1 MIIAHSF
8 KGKTIAIFGLGRTG
22 LSAAKSLI
30 KGGARVLAWDDNE
43 TTRISAVT
51 AGVPISDLN
60 SADWS
65 AIDALLLSPGIPHDK
80 PNAHWSA
87 LKAKAAGVKIICDI
101 EIFAQEVASRAPD
114 QRPKVI
120 AITGTNGKSTTT
132 SLIGHVLNE
141 SGKDAQVG
149 GNIGRGVLDLEPIHR
164 GGYYVLEL
172 SSYQLERTYSLKADV
187 AVLLNLSPDHLDRH
201 GDMAGYETAKR
212 RIFRNQSDADTIVIG
227 VDDANGKRICTELMA
242 QNGRSIIPV
251 SGQRSLGRGA
261 CAIKSKLYCV
271 MGRCVEEIADLTVAK
286 ALDGT
291 HNWQNAAAAYAT
303 AKSIGLKIKDIG
315 PALLSFPGLAHRME
329 TIGRVGPVRFVNDS
343 KGTNADATRQALKA
357 YDNIYWIAG
366 GVAKDGGVEELVSDM
381 KNVRRAYLI
390 GEAADDFAATLSRE
404 KISHKISGT
413 LEKAVVC
420 AVRDAVNSRK
430 ANPVI
435 LLSPACASFDQFK
448 NFEVRGEAFRAQIE
462 KIIALFEAE
471 KARAKDSRAA

>member
-60 SADWS
+60 SADWN

-212 RIFRNQSDADTIVIG
+212 RIFRNQSDADTIVIC

-271 MGRCVEEIADLTVAK
+271 MGRSVEEIADLTVAK

-291 HNWQNAAAAYAT
+291 HNWQNAAAAYAA

-315 PALLSFPGLAHRME
+315 PAWLSFPGLAHRME